1 MDPRFLY
8 VTRLWHLPLSIEPLA
23 AWAAGR
29 WPAAARA
36 SAASDDGEDSALRR
50 LLGWATPV
58 GAAMATLAAAAGGA
72 LADRPSVLGALVLVA
87 IVATAAVLFRRFA
100 TRILGRLEGEI
111 GERETLRAAL
121 VAARRTREEL
131 RTLAYHDNLTG
142 LPNRSLLHDR
152 LGVAITHARR
162 QGTRL
167 AVLFLD
173 LDDFKKMNDSY
184 GHAFGDRLLVELAGR
199 IRASVRAG
207 DTVARFGG
215 DEFVVLL
222 DEVSGTADAA
232 HVATKVLEALQTP
245 FRLDGH
251 EVTVAASVGMSLFP
265 DDGVSG
271 DELLRQ
277 ADAAMYRDKQDEARC
292 GLAAASAER
301 ALGGEDD
308 ETRGV
313 L

>member
-1 MDPRFLY
+1 
-8 VTRLWHLPLSIEPLA
+8 
-23 AWAAGR
+23 
-29 WPAAARA
+29 
-36 SAASDDGEDSALRR
+36 
-50 LLGWATPV
+50 
-58 GAAMATLAAAAGGA
+58 
-72 LADRPSVLGALVLVA
+72 
-87 IVATAAVLFRRFA
+87 VATVALLLRGFA
-100 TRILGRLEGEI
+100 TRILGRLEGEVR
-111 GERETLRAAL
+111 EREALRTAL
-121 VAARRTREEL
+121 LAARKRREEL
-131 RTLAYHDNLTG
+131 LTLAYHDNLTG

-173 LDDFKKMNDSY
+173 LDDFKTVNDSY
-184 GHAFGDRLLVELAGR
+184 GHALGDRLLVELAGR
-199 IRASVRAG
+199 VRASVRAG

-232 HVATKVLEALQTP
+232 HVATKVLVALRAP

-277 ADAAMYRDKQDEARC
+277 ADAAMYHDKQDEARR

-301 ALGGEDD
+301 AQGGEND

>member
-1 MDPRFLY
+1 MASRFLY
-8 VTRLWHLPLSIEPLA
+8 VARLWLSLTKPLA
-23 AWAAGR
+23 PWAVGRSPAAGR
-29 WPAAARA
+29 A
-36 SAASDDGEDSALRR
+36 SVESDHGADSALRR
-50 LLGWATPV
+50 FLGWATPV
-58 GAAMATLAAAAGGA
+58 AAAAMATVAAAAGGA
-72 LADRPSVLGALVLVA
+72 FADRPSAFGALVLVVIA
-87 IVATAAVLFRRFA
+87 ATAVLLSRGFA
-100 TRILGRLEGEI
+100 IRILARLDGEV
-111 GERETLRAAL
+111 GERETLRIAL
-121 VAARRTREEL
+121 LAARRTREEL

-152 LGVAITHARR
+152 LGVAIAHARR
-162 QGTRL
+162 QATRL

-173 LDDFKKMNDSY
+173 LDDFKRVNDSY
-184 GHAFGDRLLVELAGR
+184 GHAFGDRVLVELAGR
-199 IRASVRAG
+199 VRASVRAG

-232 HVATKVLEALQTP
+232 HVAAKVLEALRAP

-265 DDGVSG
+265 DDGTSG
-271 DELLRQ
+271 GELLRQ
-277 ADAAMYRDKQDEARC
+277 ADAAMYRDKQDAARH

-301 ALGGEDD
+301 AQGGEND